1 MDSTLLYA
9 LIAVYALATGLLISY
24 MQIKKI
30 KQGRKS
36 NIQFLLIVLSLP
48 LLLILVTNDS
58 CTDFYSYVKIY
69 DRSSFSTLGTFDEEF
84 GWVILNSL
92 LKTITDDGIIGVN
105 ILRGITFC
113 VFLKGLINAR
123 DYIDIGWAW
132 IAFVCI
138 CYFNIFSMVAF
149 MLAVAFVFL
158 ASVNYVKRKFIWGS
172 IEILIAISFHYTAII
187 PAFIPAAYYICFK
200 SAYTRKVFISIMLIG
215 MLIVTLMS
223 SEIFTLATTLV
234 PFLSRYAVY
243 GLSTQ
248 EGTGLRQ
255 FVNYL
260 PVLLCLPFIKL
271 GAGNR
276 LMNLSFVT
284 TLFGITVG
292 FASYSINNLLRTYL
306 YFSLIFVYFFPALI
320 LMKESH
326 GGSIYSSSI
335 SVPRSEKVPLT
346 SRTFKMLV
354 LFYLLYRMYY
364 LLSSEWE
371 TAISSGFSD
380 FHFLF

>member
-1 MDSTLLYA
+1 MDSILLYA

-69 DRSSFSTLGTFDEEF
+69 DKSSFSSLGTFDEEF

-113 VFLKGLINAR
+113 VFLKGLINAQ

-187 PAFIPAAYYICFK
+187 PAFIPVAYYICFK

-234 PFLSRYAVY
+234 PFLSRYALY

-271 GAGNR
+271 SAGNR

-284 TLFGITVG
+284 ALFGITVG
-292 FASYSINNLLRTYL
+292 VASYSINNLLRTYL

-326 GGSIYSSSI
+326 GGSIYGSAI

-354 LFYLLYRMYY
+354 LLYLLYRMYY

>member
-1 MDSTLLYA
+1 MDSILLYA

-69 DRSSFSTLGTFDEEF
+69 DKSSFSSLGTFDEEF

-113 VFLKGLINAR
+113 VFLKGLINAQ

-187 PAFIPAAYYICFK
+187 PAFIPVAYYICFK

-234 PFLSRYAVY
+234 PFLSRYALY

-271 GAGNR
+271 SAGNR

-284 TLFGITVG
+284 ALFGITAV
-292 FASYSINNLLRTYL
+292 SYT
-306 YFSLIFVYFFPALI
+306 
-320 LMKESH
+320 H
-326 GGSIYSSSI
+326 
-335 SVPRSEKVPLT
+335 LT
-346 SRTFKMLV
+346 LPTK
-354 LFYLLYRMYY
+354 
-364 LLSSEWE
+364 
-371 TAISSGFSD
+371 A
-380 FHFLF
+380 